1 MISSFCDQ
9 NRISY
14 EKNLPLSTC
23 TTFRIGGPA
32 DLAVMPGSVDE
43 LRKVLLYLK
52 ERKLRYFVLGRG
64 SDILAADEGFR
75 GVILLTKK
83 LNSLSCNGN
92 RIYAGAGC
100 SMASVSN
107 HAWQNSLAG
116 LEFLHGIPGSIGGGV
131 FMNAGAYGSELATYL
146 ESVEWMD
153 EDGNL
158 RSSDPRDLSFSYRH
172 SYFSD
177 HFGIVTGVVLHC
189 EKGDASLIKET
200 MNDLDSR
207 RREKQPLEYPSA
219 GSAFKRPEGYFAG
232 KLIEDCGLKGF
243 CCGGA
248 CISEKHAGFIVN
260 KGGATAKDV
269 KDLISHV
276 SDTVFDRFSVRL
288 EPEIRFLEEK

>member
-9 NRISY
+9 NQIEY
-14 EKNLPLSTC
+14 VKNLPLSTC

-32 DLAVMPGSVDE
+32 DMAVMPGSVDE

-52 ERKLRYFVLGRG
+52 ERKIRYFVLGRG

-83 LNSLSCNGN
+83 LNSLYCDANL
-92 RIYAGAGC
+92 IYAGAGC

-107 HAWQNSLAG
+107 LALQNSLAG
-116 LEFLHGIPGSIGGGV
+116 LEFLHGIPGSLGGGV

-153 EDGNL
+153 ENGEIH
-158 RSSDPRDLSFSYRH
+158 SSNPNDLAFSYRH
-172 SYFSD
+172 SYFTD
-177 HFGIVTGVVLHC
+177 HFGIVTAAVLRC
-189 EKGDASLIKET
+189 EKGDVSLIRAK

-232 KLIEDCGLKGF
+232 KLIEDCGLKGVS
-243 CCGGA
+243 CGGA
-248 CISEKHAGFIVN
+248 SISEKHAGFIVN

-269 KDLISHV
+269 KDLIAYV
-276 SDTVFDRFSVRL
+276 SDAVYNRFSVLL
-288 EPEIRFLEEK
+288 EPEIRFLDEE